1 MQGAPPG
8 SPDNPLRVAVIGSGP
23 SGFYAVEHLQAQA
36 DLTVQVD
43 LYDRLPT
50 PFGLVRGGVA
60 PDHQKIKS
68 VTRIYDKIASNPAFR
83 FFGNVEVGRD
93 IMREELAAYYHG
105 IIYAVGA
112 RADRRMW
119 IPNEHL
125 PGSHSATEFV
135 GWYNA
140 HPDYRR
146 LRFNLQGESAAVVGN
161 GNVAMDVAR
170 ILASPRDELAK
181 TDISDDA
188 LAALSE
194 STIRTIHILGRR
206 GPAQA
211 AFTNKE
217 IREFGELPGVDVIV
231 DPADLELD
239 QASKD
244 WITREG
250 DKTLERNL
258 AILQDYAERP
268 PTGAPTRVVLH
279 FSVSPVELLGTD
291 RVTGMVLAHN
301 ELYASEDGSVRPRA
315 TDRRTT
321 IPVDLVFRAIGYK
334 GEPIAGLPFD
344 ERGGVIPNQAGKIV
358 DPATGECVL
367 GEYVCGWIKRG
378 PQGVIGTNKPCA
390 QEAVEGLLEDVREGR
405 IARMVPSREV
415 LERVLA
421 ERQRDLVSYADWQ
434 VLDALERERGEA
446 DGGRPRVKFTRIED
460 MLAALEEHRNTA
472 V

>member
-1 MQGAPPG
+1 MQGAPLG
-8 SPDNPLRVAVIGSGP
+8 SPNNPLRVAVIGSGP
-23 SGFYAVEHLQAQA
+23 SGFYAVEHLQAQT
-36 DLTVQVD
+36 DMTVQVD

-68 VTRIYDKIASNPAFR
+68 VTRIYDKIAAHPEFR

-93 IMREELAAYYHG
+93 IVREELAAYYHAT
-105 IIYAVGA
+105 IYAVGA

-140 HPDYRR
+140 HPDFRR
-146 LRFNLQGESAAVVGN
+146 LSFNLQGESAAVVGN

-170 ILASPRDELAK
+170 ILASPPEDLAK

-188 LAALSE
+188 LAALGE
-194 STIRTIHILGRR
+194 SGVRTVHILGRR

-239 QASKD
+239 PASAA
-244 WITREG
+244 WVERAG
-250 DKTLERNL
+250 DKTVHRNL
-258 AILQDYAERP
+258 EILRGYAERP
-268 PTGAPTRVVLH
+268 PTGAAKQVILH
-279 FSVSPVELLGTD
+279 FSVSPVELLGTEC
-291 RVTGMVLAHN
+291 VTGMVLAHN
-301 ELYASEDGSVRPRA
+301 ELYEAEDGSVRPRP

-321 IPVDLVFRAIGYK
+321 LPVDLVFRAIGYL
-334 GEPIAGLPFD
+334 GEPLDGLPFD
-344 ERGGVIPNQAGKIV
+344 RRAGVIPNRAGRII
-358 DPATGECVL
+358 DSERDEAIL

-390 QEAVEGLLEDVREGR
+390 QEAVVSLLEDVREGR
-405 IARMVPSREV
+405 IDRAVPAREV
-415 LERVLA
+415 LERMLA
-421 ERQRDLVSYADWQ
+421 ERQRDLVTYADWQ
-434 VLDALERERGEA
+434 VLDAVERERGEA
-446 DGGRPRVKFTRIED
+446 DGGRPRVKFSRIED
-460 MLAALEEHRNTA
+460 MLGVLDEHRDA
-472 V
+472 RV